1 MPDPLAGLP
10 ALARDV
16 LAAHF
21 GLPARTPGGPQGDFL
36 PGAPQ
41 GYFLR
46 GAVNPE
52 ILQKPGACFVTLTLN
67 GQLRGCIGSLEAH
80 RSLGEDL
87 RSNALAAAM
96 RDPRFPPL
104 TAAELPA
111 IRIEVSLLGA
121 PQPLAFTD
129 EADALAKLRPGID
142 GVILTAGGRRATFL
156 PQVWDQ
162 LPDPAEFIGRLK
174 QKAGLPANYW
184 GPDVRLATYPVRA
197 IHEAEP
203 GEPE

>member
-1 MPDPLAGLP
+1 MPDPLVGLP

-21 GLPARTPGGPQGDFL
+21 GLPERTTGGPQGDFL

-87 RSNALAAAM
+87 RSNALAAAL
-96 RDPRFPPL
+96 RDPRFPPV
-104 TAAELPA
+104 TAAELAA

-156 PQVWDQ
+156 PQVWEQ
-162 LPDPAEFIGRLK
+162 LPAPADFIGRLK

>member
-1 MPDPLAGLP
+1 MPDTLAVLP
-10 ALARDV
+10 TLARDV

-21 GLPARTPGGPQGDFL
+21 GLPATMASLQADFL
-36 PGAPQ
+36 RGAPQ

-46 GAVNPE
+46 GALNPE

-80 RSLGEDL
+80 RALGEDL
-87 RSNALAAAM
+87 RSNALAAAL

-104 TAAELPA
+104 TAAELPV
-111 IRIEVSLLGA
+111 ICIEVSLLGE
-121 PQPLAFTD
+121 PQPLTFMG

-156 PQVWDQ
+156 PQVWEQ

-184 GPDVRLATYPVRA
+184 GPDVRLATYPVQA
-197 IHEAEP
+197 IHEADPCEA
-203 GEPE
+203 E